1 MKAKSSDFFVQ
12 KKDVDSLFYSSK
24 GNADYFDDENYPRL
38 AVENSNVCAKA
49 VRDRPG
55 KNIGPNERISFN
67 YYIKTTPSK
76 VLYNPIERY
85 TIEPNMKSNFIDK
98 ICKSELV
105 FSPVSKSIFD
115 KYLMF
120 LQTENIKW
128 LKEAQREIK

>member
-1 MKAKSSDFFVQ
+1 MKPKSSDFFVQ
-12 KKDVDSLFYSSK
+12 KTDVDGKYYSQK
-24 GNADYFDDENYPRL
+24 GDADYIDEDNFPRL
-38 AVENSNVCAKA
+38 AVENSRVCAKA
-49 VRDRPG
+49 VKDRLG
-55 KNIGPNERISFN
+55 KNIGPNERVSYS
-67 YYIKTTPSK
+67 YYIKTTPNRI
-76 VLYNPIERY
+76 LYNPIERY

-105 FSPVSKSIFD
+105 FTVVSKSIFD